1 MPDSVQT
8 FVDSVISITAGLPA
22 TQTTTDYDGLTWT
35 VVGQVTSWTPGG
47 RSHTLTPSNPVN
59 QRSTDYYK
67 GTNSQSSDSFTVNR
81 DDDDAGQVIALTA
94 EGSDAD
100 FSYKVAYQDGSIDY
114 FQGIVGSYI
123 TGAGDGNAIVSQVL
137 SVQRTKNTV
146 TAAAS

>member
-1 MPDSVQT
+1 MPDAVQT

-22 TQTTTDYDGLTWT
+22 TQVTADYDGLSFT
-35 VVGQVTSWTPGG
+35 VIGQVTSWTPGG
-47 RSHTLTPSNPVN
+47 RTHTLTPSNPVN

-67 GTNSQSSDSFTVNR
+67 GTNSQSMDSFTVNR
-81 DDDDAGQVIALTA
+81 ADGDAGQVIALTA
-94 EGSDAD
+94 EASDAD
-100 FSYKVAYQDGSIDY
+100 FSYKVEYQDGSIDY

-146 TAAAS
+146 SKAAA